1 MLSCLSVPL
10 NGNNEESSGLLLSFS
25 YLYSENIE
33 VRNVYSIGQFSK
45 MNRVTIKSL
54 RYYDQVGILLPAYVD
69 QSTGYRYYQ
78 SQQMEQLHTIMALR
92 QIGFSIAEIQQT
104 LTQKEAITAHIR
116 LKQHQLQLEKQ
127 EIENKLR
134 QATYYLHA
142 DAKPNIYLKSLPKVV
157 VASMRLKLDHYN
169 DLFIAYPAMGEKMRE
184 QGCVLDDRLYCFQL
198 FHDGE
203 YKETNID
210 IEICEAVT
218 KKKKDRDGLQFKTFA
233 EVPQAACLFHR
244 GPYETI
250 GDTHAKLHQWLLK
263 SPYTLAEPPREA
275 VIDGIWNEEDHKN
288 WLTEVQFPLKSQE

>member
-1 MLSCLSVPL
+1 
-10 NGNNEESSGLLLSFS
+10 
-25 YLYSENIE
+25 
-33 VRNVYSIGQFSK
+33 VYSIGQFSK

-54 RYYDQVGILLPAYVD
+54 RYYDQVGILRPAYVD

-134 QATYYLHA
+134 QASYYLHA
-142 DAKPNIYLKSLPKVV
+142 DTEPNIYLKSLPKVV

-169 DLFIAYPAMGEKMRE
+169 DLFIAYPAMGEKMSQ

-250 GDTHAKLHQWLLK
+250 GDTHAKLHQWLLN